1 VSESGNASL
10 RQVWRNREVRG
21 LLLAQVGSDLGDQI
35 ARIALTLLVYQRNH
49 SLVQAA
55 ATLAV
60 SFVPAVASAPLGSL
74 ADRFP
79 RRSVMIV
86 CDLARA
92 AVIALLAFLAVS
104 GTPILVLLALLLI
117 SELATGPFSSAR
129 TALYGDV
136 LTDQSEFAVAQA
148 AGRMVNLGAQV
159 GGFVLG
165 GIVVQ
170 LMGARTV
177 LALDA
182 LTFVVSYV
190 FIRTHVL
197 ARPSADEPGTSLHRL
212 WADLRLGID
221 EITGDPLKR
230 PIIIFSWVSTIYFS
244 APEAVAVGYHGHQS
258 ETTSGLLLAAAPA
271 GSFVGAAL
279 LSRVRLPQ
287 QVRFVMPMAALS
299 CIALFA
305 TSINPPPVVA
315 FALWFIAGTMTA
327 FVITIIAS
335 VVQLTRPAHRGRVI
349 GVAFAGFNAASTLAY
364 LLVSWIA
371 ESLGAAR
378 AVSLAGF
385 VGLVAVGVTAVVWHQ
400 DRLVDV
406 LTTLAGQGTAAPAAV
421 EEPAVPQH

>member
-1 VSESGNASL
+1 
-10 RQVWRNREVRG
+10 
-21 LLLAQVGSDLGDQI
+21 
-35 ARIALTLLVYQRNH
+35 
-49 SLVQAA
+49 
-55 ATLAV
+55 
-60 SFVPAVASAPLGSL
+60 
-74 ADRFP
+74 
-79 RRSVMIV
+79 M
-86 CDLARA
+86 
-92 AVIALLAFLAVS
+92 
-104 GTPILVLLALLLI
+104 
-117 SELATGPFSSAR
+117 
-129 TALYGDV
+129 YGDV

-170 LMGARTV
+170 LLGARTV

-197 ARPSADEPGTSLHRL
+197 SRASADEPGTSLHRL
-212 WADLRLGID
+212 WSDLKLGIE

-230 PIIIFSWVSTIYFS
+230 PIIVFSWISTIYFS

-279 LSRVRLPQ
+279 LSRVRLPG
-287 QVRFVMPMAALS
+287 QVPFVLPMAAMS

-305 TSINPPPVVA
+305 TSINPPPIVA
-315 FALWFIAGTMTA
+315 FVLWFIAGTMTA

-349 GVAFAGFNAASTLAY
+349 GVAFAGFNAVSTIAY
-364 LLVSWIA
+364 LLISWIA

-378 AVSLAGF
+378 AVSLAGL
-385 VGLVAVGVTAVVWHQ
+385 VGLVAVGVTAFVWRQ

-406 LTTLAGQGTAAPAAV
+406 LTHLAQQQGGEPQPAG
-421 EEPAVPQH
+421 EPAVPLA